1 MMTNNRP
8 IARLFAE
15 WLAAARQEVACYLSA
30 NGDGPVNPAVVAAKC
45 PSCLNRPAV
54 AAWILNGKET

>member
-1 MMTNNRP
+1 MTTTKP

-15 WLAAARQEVACYLSA
+15 WLAAARQEVGEYVAS
-30 NGDGPVNPAVVAAKC
+30 NGDGPVSPAVVAAKC